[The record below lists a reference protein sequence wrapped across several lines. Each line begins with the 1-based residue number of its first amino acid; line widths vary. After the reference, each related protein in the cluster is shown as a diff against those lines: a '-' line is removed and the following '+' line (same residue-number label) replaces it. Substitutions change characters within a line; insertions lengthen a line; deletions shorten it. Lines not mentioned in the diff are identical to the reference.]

1 MRNVTISALFDLTR
15 TCAAALFEGK
25 TYPWEVLDGL
35 KAFILELGAKLP
47 EDRFVQPSEGVWI
60 ARSAKVAPT
69 AYIGAPCIIDEDA
82 EVRHCAYIRGSAI
95 VGRGAVVGNSCEL
108 KNCILFDGVQVPHFN
123 YVGDSVLGH
132 RAHLGAGAVTSN
144 VKGDRTNVT
153 VKGEEAI
160 ATGRRKLGAMVGDF
174 AEIGCGAV
182 LNPGSVIGRCAQVYP
197 LVSVRGVI
205 PADSIVKAADRV
217 IQREQKEN

>member
-15 TCAAALFEGK
+15 SCAAPLFEGK
-25 TYPWEVLDGL
+25 TYPWEVLDEL
-35 KAFILELGAKLP
+35 KAFILDLGGKLP
-47 EDRFVQPSEGVWI
+47 GDRFVQASEGVWI

-144 VKGDRTNVT
+144 VKGDRGNVT

-160 ATGRRKLGAMVGDF
+160 ATGRRKLGSMVGDF

-182 LNPGSVIGRCAQVYP
+182 LNPGSVIGRRAQVYP

-217 IQREQKEN
+217 IQREQKES

>member
-1 MRNVTISALFDLTR
+1 MRNVTVSDLLDLTR
-15 TCAAALFEGK
+15 TCAGELFTGK
-25 TYPWEVLDGL
+25 TYPWEVLDEL
-35 KAFILELGAKLP
+35 KAFILTLGAKLP
-47 EDRFVQPSEGVWI
+47 EDRFAQVSEGVWI

-95 VGRGAVVGNSCEL
+95 VGRGAVVGNSSEL

-123 YVGDSVLGH
+123 YVGDSVLGY

-153 VKGEEAI
+153 VKGEEPI
-160 ATGRRKLGAMVGDF
+160 ATGRRKLGAMVGDL

-182 LNPGSVIGRCAQVYP
+182 LNPGSVIGRRAQVYP

-205 PADSIVKAADRV
+205 PADSIVKTADCV
-217 IQREQKEN
+217 VQRKQQEN